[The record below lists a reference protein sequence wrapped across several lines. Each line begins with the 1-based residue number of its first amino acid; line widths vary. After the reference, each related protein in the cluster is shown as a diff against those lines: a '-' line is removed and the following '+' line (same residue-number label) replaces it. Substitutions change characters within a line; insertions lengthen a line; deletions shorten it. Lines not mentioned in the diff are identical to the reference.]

1 MNGRVLC
8 GRANA
13 IRLAQGF
20 RAMTE
25 QETEE
30 QIIKRVG
37 RDIFGVLLTP
47 QVVELVRPIYR
58 KYLEDMEKERAA

>member
-1 MNGRVLC
+1 MTATRKAGH
-8 GRANA
+8 
-13 IRLAQGF
+13 Q
-20 RAMTE
+20 MTE
-25 QETEE
+25 TETEE

>member
-1 MNGRVLC
+1 
-8 GRANA
+8 
-13 IRLAQGF
+13 
-20 RAMTE
+20 MTE
-25 QETEE
+25 TETEE